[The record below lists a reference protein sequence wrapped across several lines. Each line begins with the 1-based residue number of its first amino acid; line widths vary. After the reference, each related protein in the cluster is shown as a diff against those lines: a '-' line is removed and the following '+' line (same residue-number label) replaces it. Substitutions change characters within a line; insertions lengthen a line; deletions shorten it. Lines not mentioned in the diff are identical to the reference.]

1 MSGFRILHGMVLAPS
16 VRLAAEPGGPHLE
29 PLAPFGQVVAM
40 VLRLLRPL
48 LAILVAVALVGAPTV
63 QATSAVP
70 CDTTH
75 MTNADHL
82 ASSGGAQAPAPCKMM
97 PGCVDA
103 LGCVSL
109 ASLPVPAISAAERL
123 AWTSIAY
130 WSGTDVREGL
140 SVKPILDPP
149 IPFA

>member
-1 MSGFRILHGMVLAPS
+1 MGCPSQRRRVQPKERAAVGRCLEPFAPS
-16 VRLAAEPGGPHLE
+16 V
-29 PLAPFGQVVAM
+29 QVVTM

-48 LAILVAVALVGAPTV
+48 LTILMAVALVGAPTV

-70 CDTTH
+70 CGTMH
-75 MTNADHL
+75 MTNGDHQ
-82 ASSGGAQAPAPCKMM
+82 ASSGGAQAPAPCKMT
-97 PGCVDA
+97 PACIYA

-109 ASLPVPAISAAERL
+109 VSLPAPALSASGPLTWVAV
-123 AWTSIAY
+123 AY
-130 WSGTDVREGL
+130 WAAADVREGL